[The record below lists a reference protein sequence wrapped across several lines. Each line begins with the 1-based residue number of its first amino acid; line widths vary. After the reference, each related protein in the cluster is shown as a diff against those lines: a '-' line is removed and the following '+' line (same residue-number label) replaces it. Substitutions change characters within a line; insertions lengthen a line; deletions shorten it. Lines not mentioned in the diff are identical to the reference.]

1 MQNFYFRDYED
12 VQIDMKFK
20 TSNIPFT
27 KKMEVTHTHDL
38 HDSVIWYRES
48 EGINAKF
55 LLPRLRGC
63 AN

>member
-27 KKMEVTHTHDL
+27 KKMEVVYEH
-38 HDSVIWYRES
+38 
-48 EGINAKF
+48 
-55 LLPRLRGC
+55 LLT
-63 AN
+63 AAIVASHV